1 MSESTSSGSGGH
13 HGNTLDYRG
22 PGTRG
27 GTSLA
32 KVGGALAVAGTMIGF
47 AIFIGACAGYGAA
60 FALSPIPL
68 ILGSVGLVLTL
79 IGGFFSEDIGMDDP
93 QVVACYVVNIAVI
106 AGALLE
112 MAFWKNWMI
121 FAH

>member
-1 MSESTSSGSGGH
+1 MSSGGGQ
-13 HGNTLDYRG
+13 HGNTLDYRS
-22 PGTRG
+22 PSIRR
-27 GTSLA
+27 GTSIA
-32 KVGGALAVAGTMIGF
+32 KVGGALGVAGTMIGF
-47 AIFIGACAGYGAA
+47 AIFVAACAGYGAA

-68 ILGSVGLVLTL
+68 ILGSVGLILTL
-79 IGGFFSEDIGMDDP
+79 IGGFFSEDIGMDDA
-93 QVVACYVVNIAVI
+93 QVLACYVVNIAVI